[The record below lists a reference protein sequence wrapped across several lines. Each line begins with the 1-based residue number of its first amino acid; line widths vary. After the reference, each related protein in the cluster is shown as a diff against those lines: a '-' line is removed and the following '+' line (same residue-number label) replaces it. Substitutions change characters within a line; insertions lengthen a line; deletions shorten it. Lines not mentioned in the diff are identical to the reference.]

1 MRRKRVLIVLGLAIL
16 SGIGAG
22 YGMLRFLQERP
33 VALGAEAPERTTEVV
48 VAARDLEVGRVLQSE
63 DVKTVQWPEGELPSG
78 YFQTSSEVVGR
89 GVMTP
94 VSMNE
99 PLMTSKIADKAAGG
113 GLPIT
118 IPEGMRAVSVRV
130 DEVIGVAGF
139 VLPNTRVDVLLTIS
153 PPNDRDDP
161 RTRIILENV
170 RTLAAGQ
177 TVQQDADGE
186 PMTVTVITLLVDPA
200 DAEKLVLAS
209 TQGRIQLALRNTM
222 DVEDAETSGTRVSSL
237 LVRPDPSPSSGPPQR
252 RARPTPAP
260 APQEQRSNI
269 VEIYKGGVRTL
280 MNYDE
285 VNDR

>member
-1 MRRKRVLIVLGLAIL
+1 MRRKKVLIVLGLAIL

-33 VALGAEAPERTTEVV
+33 VALGAEAPDRTTEVV
-48 VAARDLEVGRVLQSE
+48 VAARNLDVGRVVTEE
-63 DVKTVQWPEGELPSG
+63 DVKTMRWPEGEAPPG

-94 VSMNE
+94 VSTNE
-99 PLMTSKIADKAAGG
+99 PLMTSKVADRAAGG

-139 VLPNTRVDVLLTIS
+139 VLPGTRVDVVLTIT
-153 PPNDRDDP
+153 PPNDRNDP
-161 RTRIILENV
+161 RTRVILQNV

-177 TVQQDADGE
+177 EVQRDADGE
-186 PMTVTVITLLVDPA
+186 PMTVTVITLLVSPE
-200 DAEKLVLAS
+200 DAEKLALAS
-209 TQGRIQLALRNTM
+209 SQGQIQLALRNTL
-222 DVEDAETSGTRVSSL
+222 DTERIETSGSRVSNL
-237 LVRPDPSPSSGPPQR
+237 LTQETASPERSARSRPS
-252 RARPTPAP
+252 RPTPSPP
-260 APQEQRSNI
+260 AQEQRSNI

-285 VNDR
+285 VNDQ